1 MYVRAKS
8 SPGMYRRLPTRIAY
22 ELHTTVKAAQ
32 QYLPYSR
39 GTYMGESRS
48 ADARYSQAYRERIQE
63 MQKRVLRRKQETAEK
78 EGWSMSD
85 MKQYPG
91 MVCLRELPEGL
102 VDWDKVK
109 NLKGAF
115 GFDVIRLHLELMR
128 EHPEYMDP
136 SDDGKPIPVPDD
148 EYRAEETRV
157 LKSYGNVQYGE
168 TITRDILIPGDMP
181 LYAIHYMILAAFG
194 FQNSHLHRFEL
205 PHRQFLNVT
214 DNQAAKWA
222 ELVGVLFRSPW
233 MDNADLYWSED
244 YEKGSFRNWRRKKYT
259 GPYVSLCHGEGI
271 IQCRED
277 MKEIKKKVLRGKKNI
292 SMEKLQM
299 IFMASSI
306 NHLLERLESGEDSPL
321 NQPVIGT
328 PTDVLYYF
336 YDFGD
341 GWRIRITGSYDA
353 CDLVEAGRVTE
364 HQIEEAMK
372 KVYETWR
379 PVCIAADGLPLVE
392 DVGGLHGYTAF
403 LRAIHPTEERSYWAE
418 HPEEQRPDN
427 GPYETKQESLAW
439 AKGLGWKD
447 KVRVETLL

>member
-1 MYVRAKS
+1 
-8 SPGMYRRLPTRIAY
+8 
-22 ELHTTVKAAQ
+22 
-32 QYLPYSR
+32 
-39 GTYMGESRS
+39 
-48 ADARYSQAYRERIQE
+48 
-63 MQKRVLRRKQETAEK
+63 
-78 EGWSMSD
+78 MSD

-91 MVCLRELPEGL
+91 MVCLRELPVGL
-102 VDWDKVK
+102 VDWEKVEK
-109 NLKGAF
+109 KLRGGF

-136 SDDGKPIPVPDD
+136 SDDGRPIPVPDD
-148 EYRAEETRV
+148 EYSTEETRV
-157 LKSYGNVQYGE
+157 LKSYGNVQYGD
-168 TITRDILIPGDMP
+168 TITRDVLIPGDMP

-271 IQCRED
+271 IQCKED
-277 MKEIKKKVLRGKKNI
+277 IKEIKKKVLRGKKNI
-292 SMEKLQM
+292 SMRELQDL
-299 IFMASSI
+299 FMEAGI
-306 NHLLERLESGEDSPL
+306 NHLLERLEIGEVLALHGKDLEDNLAEGEEIPESFETFMDEDLRYDIREILESGENSPL

-328 PTDVLYYF
+328 PTDALYYF

-341 GWRIRITGSYDA
+341 GWRIRITGSYDV

-392 DVGGLHGYTAF
+392 DVGGLSGYTAF

>member
-1 MYVRAKS
+1 
-8 SPGMYRRLPTRIAY
+8 
-22 ELHTTVKAAQ
+22 
-32 QYLPYSR
+32 
-39 GTYMGESRS
+39 
-48 ADARYSQAYRERIQE
+48 
-63 MQKRVLRRKQETAEK
+63 
-78 EGWSMSD
+78 MSD
-85 MKQYPG
+85 MRQYPG
-91 MVCLRELPEGL
+91 MVCLRELPVGL
-102 VDWDKVK
+102 VDWDKVEK

-136 SDDGKPIPVPDD
+136 SDDGRPIPVPDD
-148 EYRAEETRV
+148 EYSTEETRV
-157 LKSYGNVQYGE
+157 LKNYGNVQYGE

-194 FQNSHLHRFEL
+194 FQNGHLHRFEL

-222 ELVGVLFRSPW
+222 EFVGVLFRSPW

-271 IQCRED
+271 IQCKED
-277 MKEIKKKVLRGKKNI
+277 IKEMKKKVLRGKKNI
-292 SMEKLQM
+292 SMRELQDL
-299 IFMASSI
+299 FMEAGI
-306 NHLLERLESGEDSPL
+306 NHLLERLEIGEVLALHGKDLEDNLAEGEEIPESFDAFMDEDLRYDIREILKSGEDSPL

-341 GWRIRITGSYDA
+341 GWRIRITGSYDV

-372 KVYETWR
+372 KVYETWQ

-392 DVGGLHGYTAF
+392 DVGGLSGYTAF

-418 HPEEQRPDN
+418 HPKEQRPDN